1 MFETGGPGLAPKMK
15 VSVGWVEITNDGP
28 TVSAQPADPPTHP
41 AVTSTDIV
49 PVRVVP
55 SLNIP
60 VAVNTTNVSA
70 LALPI
75 EAMVDKA
82 MQAVRKS
89 NLNAA
94 GECMTAL
101 RSAPRAL
108 LTGAFAIFER
118 RATARPP
125 ANTESGFSSPGPPP
139 RRPTKRGVSSAA
151 ILRPA
156 KDRLEIYYFLN

>member
-1 MFETGGPGLAPKMK
+1 MFETGGPGLFPKMK
-15 VSVGWVEITNDGP
+15 VSVGWLEITNDGP

-49 PVRVVP
+49 PVRVTP

-82 MQAVRKS
+82 MQAVRNS
-89 NLNAA
+89 SLNAG
-94 GECMTAL
+94 GERMTTSDL
-101 RSAPRAL
+101 HRERCSRAL
-108 LTGAFAIFER
+108 SPVES
-118 RATARPP
+118 RATARPR
-125 ANTESGFSSPGPPP
+125 ANTESGFSNAGPLP
-139 RRPTKRGVSSAA
+139 RRPTKRGASSAA